1 MTNPFEA
8 IDARLSNIE
17 SLLIDIK
24 HGGKSIAA
32 QTMPQHGRVM
42 SLPELIAYTG
52 ISKSTIYKLTSAG
65 DLPHSKKSKRLFFE
79 RDLIDAWLLE
89 RPAHTKSDTEKSVNQ
104 FLATAGSR
112 RRVA

>member
-1 MTNPFEA
+1 MTTLTKDDLETVI
-8 IDARLSNIE
+8 IDCLKAFHRYG
-17 SLLIDIK
+17 D
-24 HGGKSIAA
+24 AA
-32 QTMPQHGRVM
+32 QPRTMPTHSRVM

-79 RDLIDAWLLE
+79 RDLIDKWLMSQ
-89 RPAHTKSDTEKSVNQ
+89 PANTRSDTEKAVSQ
-104 FLATAGSR
+104 FLATTGTR